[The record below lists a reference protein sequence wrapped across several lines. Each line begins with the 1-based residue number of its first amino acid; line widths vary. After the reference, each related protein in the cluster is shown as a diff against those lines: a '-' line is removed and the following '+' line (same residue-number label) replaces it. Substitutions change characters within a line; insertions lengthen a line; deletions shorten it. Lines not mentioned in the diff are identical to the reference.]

1 MRLLQAEIHPKS
13 ILAFP
18 IDTDGE
24 TCLSPTLI
32 GRCTPV
38 YRNHHDL
45 TFDDMA
51 GQLGIGRVT
60 RLVSGWGVKF
70 LTMTNDGNDGNL
82 DLLANGHPD
91 DKIEPQRH
99 ARELS

>member
-13 ILAFP
+13 IFDFP
-18 IDTDGE
+18 IDTDGKS
-24 TCLSPTLI
+24 CLSPTLI

-38 YRNHHDL
+38 YRNNHDL

-51 GQLGIGRVT
+51 GRLGIGRVT

-70 LTMTNDGNDGNL
+70 FDYD
-82 DLLANGHPD
+82 
-91 DKIEPQRH
+91 
-99 ARELS
+99 